1 MSKFCGIYHD
11 KHAAFRWIG
20 KCIDLGMSYCQNG
33 LVCVKILT
41 PFFTV
46 QGRGARAAHQTLN
59 LLILVR
65 IQAPLPERIKMKET
79 HGLVLQHFVV

>member
-1 MSKFCGIYHD
+1 LSKFRGIFHD
-11 KHAAFRWIG
+11 KYAAFRWIV
-20 KCIDLGMSYCQNG
+20 KFIDLGMSYCQNG
-33 LVCVKILT
+33 LVCVKILR

-65 IQAPLPERIKMKET
+65 IQAPLPERMKMKET
-79 HGLVLQHFVV
+79 RGLVLQHFVV